1 MTAETEAPLFRI
13 YSTEIYSKTNEVI
26 CAAILTEQ
34 IRLFV
39 TAITVPTNAGARLMT
54 VTELPPQQYV
64 AY

>member
-13 YSTEIYSKTNEVI
+13 YSTEIYSKTDGVI

-39 TAITVPTNAGARLMT
+39 MAITAPTDAG
-54 VTELPPQQYV
+54 P
-64 AY
+64 